1 MTKGYPIF
9 EWISGIPIT
18 DKDYKTQNEDND
30 VSSTNEDEEND
41 DITENGEE
49 AKSIKEAP
57 YKDDY
62 PPDRE
67 NYLSDNI
74 IKNQDQTEQE
84 DATIKNDSKEN
95 IIKYE
100 DMEQTEEV

>member
-9 EWISGIPIT
+9 EWIPGIPIT

-30 VSSTNEDEEND
+30 ISSTNEDEEND
-41 DITENGEE
+41 DNTENGEE
-49 AKSIKEAP
+49 AKSIKEAT

-62 PPDRE
+62 SPDRE

-74 IKNQDQTEQE
+74 IKNQEQTDQEYP
-84 DATIKNDSKEN
+84 TIKNDGKEN
-95 IIKYE
+95 IIEYE